1 MCRSHAREGL
11 ILEKQESRF
20 PVYSLISVVEDDTL
34 CQESSRLLPG
44 VRNVLLASLSD
55 AQRHGRE
62 GLLDKL
68 ETHLLI
74 YSISIVENHRMCQES
89 SRLFS
94 GRMSS

>member
-1 MCRSHAREGL
+1 MLERSY
-11 ILEKQESRF
+11 
-20 PVYSLISVVEDDTL
+20 PVYSLFRVVEDDKI

-55 AQRHGRE
+55 AQRHGTE

-68 ETHLLI
+68 ESHRLI
-74 YSISIVENHRMCQES
+74 YSISIVENHRICQES
-89 SRLFS
+89 SRLLS